1 MAENSRYSITRCPN
15 CGGNLIS
22 IDGDLRCEYCGN
34 VVRRNAQYE
43 VRKAYEQLSFFKKLK
58 INISLLADDLWAS
71 FSFHLIRNII
81 ITLLIVVPLLFLIF
95 WA

>member
-1 MAENSRYSITRCPN
+1 MAANSRYFITKCPN

-22 IDGDLRCEYCGN
+22 IDGGLHCEYCGN
-34 VVRRNAQYE
+34 VVRRNAQSE
-43 VRKAYEQLSFFKKLK
+43 VRKAYEQLPFFKKLK

-81 ITLLIVVPLLFLIF
+81 ITLLIVVLLLFLIF